1 MKPDKKRQ
9 SQQAFDQ
16 QAATYD
22 TAIQGSHARTLYP
35 YMLQEITHAR
45 GDRVLDLGCGTGA
58 LTAQVLE
65 QDPRRQVTG
74 LDLSEQMLAQARAR
88 LGDRVKLIQGDS
100 ECLPFPDGSFDVVYC
115 CDSFHHYPDPA
126 AVLALSGARPDLA
139 CLLDPVDLG
148 NLLFLG
154 LGASALCFVT
164 WNFAVKEL
172 GAVKTSVYIYLVP
185 VITVAASVAILDEPF
200 TWMTGVGTALTLM
213 GLFLSEGKFQRRA
226 GADRGT
232 GAGQMR
238 PDD

>member
-35 YMLQEITHAR
+35 YMLQEIIHAW

-126 AVLALSGARPDLA
+126 AVLAEVGRVLVPGGVF
-139 CLLDPVDLG
+139 LLGDIWLPLPGRLLMNPFLRWSREGDVKIYSRREITALLG
-148 NLLFLG
+148 QVFRQ
-154 LGASALCFVT
+154 VT
-164 WNFAVKEL
+164 W
-172 GAVKTSVYIYLVP
+172 
-185 VITVAASVAILDEPF
+185 
-200 TWMTGVGTALTLM
+200 
-213 GLFLSEGKFQRRA
+213 RRA
-226 GADRGT
+226 GGRAFVARGV
-232 GAGQMR
+232 R
-238 PDD
+238 

>member
-35 YMLQEITHAR
+35 YMLQEITCAW

-115 CDSFHHYPDPA
+115 CDSFHHYPNPR
-126 AVLALSGARPDLA
+126 AVLAQFARVLQPGGI
-139 CLLDPVDLG
+139 LLLG
-148 NLLFLG
+148 ECTAPAGVRAVTNLLLPLSREGDVRIYSARELEELLSTAFH
-154 LGASALCFVT
+154 GAEC
-164 WNFAVKEL
+164 
-172 GAVKTSVYIYLVP
+172 
-185 VITVAASVAILDEPF
+185 
-200 TWMTGVGTALTLM
+200 
-213 GLFLSEGKFQRRA
+213 RRA
-226 GADRGT
+226 GPTALVAWGVK
-232 GAGQMR
+232 
-238 PDD
+238 

>member
-22 TAIQGSHARTLYP
+22 TDIQGSHARTLYP
-35 YMLQEITHAR
+35 YMLQEITRAW

-126 AVLALSGARPDLA
+126 AVLAEVGR
-139 CLLDPVDLG
+139 V
-148 NLLFLG
+148 
-154 LGASALCFVT
+154 
-164 WNFAVKEL
+164 
-172 GAVKTSVYIYLVP
+172 LVP
-185 VITVAASVAILDEPF
+185 GGVFLLGDIWLPLGSPEITRHYAILITAHLTGNEDGEEDDYMGLDVRAELDSPDEPLRF
-200 TWMTGVGTALTLM
+200 EI
-213 GLFLSEGKFQRRA
+213 LSH
-226 GADRGT
+226 DVI
-232 GAGQMR
+232 
-238 PDD
+238 

>member
-22 TAIQGSHARTLYP
+22 TDIQGSHARTLYP
-35 YMLQEITHAR
+35 YMLQEITRAR
-45 GDRVLDLGCGTGA
+45 GDRVMDLGCGTGA

-126 AVLALSGARPDLA
+126 AVLAEVGR
-139 CLLDPVDLG
+139 V
-148 NLLFLG
+148 
-154 LGASALCFVT
+154 
-164 WNFAVKEL
+164 
-172 GAVKTSVYIYLVP
+172 LVP
-185 VITVAASVAILDEPF
+185 GGVFLLGDIWLPLPGRLVMNPFLRWSREGDVKIYSRREITDLLGQAFHQITWRQAGGRAFVA
-200 TWMTGVGTALTLM
+200 WGV
-213 GLFLSEGKFQRRA
+213 R
-226 GADRGT
+226 
-232 GAGQMR
+232 
-238 PDD
+238 

>member
-35 YMLQEITHAR
+35 YMLQEITCAW

-100 ECLPFPDGSFDVVYC
+100 ECRIRVLTWSIAATPSTTIPTRQRCWRRWAGCWY
-115 CDSFHHYPDPA
+115 PA
-126 AVLALSGARPDLA
+126 ASFSWGTSGCP
-139 CLLDPVDLG
+139 C
-148 NLLFLG
+148 
-154 LGASALCFVT
+154 
-164 WNFAVKEL
+164 
-172 GAVKTSVYIYLVP
+172 
-185 VITVAASVAILDEPF
+185 
-200 TWMTGVGTALTLM
+200 
-213 GLFLSEGKFQRRA
+213 
-226 GADRGT
+226 RG
-232 GAGQMR
+232 GC
-238 PDD
+238 